1 MADTN
6 ALDSFLKWAKEYGTD
21 SYWDKKAYGKKN
33 PSTEEILAVAE
44 EQSVVKAQPSFEEEG
59 ALIAKEYLK
68 NPRMADAAPKNMELR
83 ASEVAGDK
91 VAQGLGKLMS
101 PEVIKELEAKRDA
114 LVQKRRDLEDRRR
127 FDEYDA
133 MVRARQVRARDSAL
147 KATGQ

>member
-33 PSTEEILAVAE
+33 PSLEEILAVAE
-44 EQSVVKAQPSFEEEG
+44 EQSAVKAQPSFEEEG
-59 ALIAKEYLK
+59 DLIAKEYLK

-83 ASEVAGDK
+83 APEITEDRMT
-91 VAQGLGKLMS
+91 QGLGKLIS

-114 LVQKRRDLEDRRR
+114 LAQKRRDLENQRR
-127 FDEYDA
+127 FEEYDA
-133 MVRARQVRARDSAL
+133 IVRARQARARDSAL